1 MEPVSILGVR
11 VDDVTLDEA
20 VERIANFLLEPRC
33 HQIATVNPEFI
44 VAARRNPEFSK
55 ILGDSDLNVPDGANL
70 VRAARFLRQPLRER
84 VGGRDLILKLAE
96 KGASREWAFF
106 LLGGRENAGILAAQN
121 LQNRFPKLKIVGSF
135 EGSPAEQF
143 DNDLVSRVNESGA
156 DILLVAYGAPKQD
169 LWIGRNK
176 MELSSRA
183 AIGVGGALDSI
194 AGKVPIAPMWMQR
207 AGLEWLFRLYTEP
220 WRWRRQLALAE
231 FVRLTLLERL
241 RWG

>member
-1 MEPVSILGVR
+1 VSILGVR

-20 VERIANFLLEPRC
+20 VERIASFLLEPRC
-33 HQIATVNPEFI
+33 HQIATINPEFI
-44 VAARRNPEFSK
+44 VAARRDPEFSRV
-55 ILGDSDLNVPDGANL
+55 LGDSDLNVPDGANL

-96 KGASREWAFF
+96 KGASHGWAFF
-106 LLGGRENAGILAAQN
+106 LLGGRENAGVRAAQN
-121 LQNRFPKLKIVGSF
+121 LQIRFPNLKIVGSF
-135 EGSPAEQF
+135 EGSPAKQF
-143 DNDLVSRVNESGA
+143 DNDLVSRVNKSGA

-176 MELSSRA
+176 MDLSSRA
-183 AIGVGGALDSI
+183 AIGVGGAFDSI